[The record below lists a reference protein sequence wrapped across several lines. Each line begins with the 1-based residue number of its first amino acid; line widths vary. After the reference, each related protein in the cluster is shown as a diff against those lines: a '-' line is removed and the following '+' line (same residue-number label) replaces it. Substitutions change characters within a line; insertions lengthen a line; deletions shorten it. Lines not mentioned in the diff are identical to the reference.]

1 MTKENIQYNKN
12 KVKQQK
18 ALYLVAYIYTGKAD
32 ILTNEIKCNFNF

>member
-18 ALYLVAYIYTGKAD
+18 AFDLVAYTYKGKAD
-32 ILTNEIKCNFNF
+32 ILTNEIKCNYNF